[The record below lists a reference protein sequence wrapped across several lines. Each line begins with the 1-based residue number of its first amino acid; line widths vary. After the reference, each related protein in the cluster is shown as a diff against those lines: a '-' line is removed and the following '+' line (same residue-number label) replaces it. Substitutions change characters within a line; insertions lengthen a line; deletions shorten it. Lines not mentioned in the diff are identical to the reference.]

1 MARRAVVCPSV
12 TATPHSALRP
22 PLRGLDAAVRG
33 AYPFLDRAARARGA
47 SYVNAEGG
55 DVGMHGSHRSVVRHV
70 THYLAAAEL
79 ARAAGL
85 NRTGGLHGP
94 VLDVGSGVGALAAW
108 MADALGAALHLADHD
123 PRLLAIAAEA
133 FPGTAVYSDL
143 DDVASGAFG
152 LVTAMEVVEHI
163 HATEH
168 ADFVKALYA
177 RVAPGGLLVVS
188 TPDET
193 RYLGGWSG
201 YAPHIGCM
209 DPAGLLRLLTTAT
222 GQPATVWR
230 LEGEPFDLNLV
241 RRVGE
246 PVVNRVWGWVS
257 AHVPALAVR
266 LGSGAARVAGPTRT
280 RAHAAVP
287 NNVRAVPPDEGQ
299 GAGLL
304 GVVRAPADHADP
316 VHAGPSGGS

>member
-1 MARRAVVCPSV
+1 MARRRVVCPSV

-22 PLRGLDAAVRG
+22 PLRGLDGAVRG
-33 AYPFLDRAARARGA
+33 AYPFLNRAAAARGA
-47 SYVNAEGG
+47 AYVNAEGG

-79 ARAAGL
+79 ARTAGL
-85 NRTGGLHGP
+85 DGP

-108 MADALGAALHLADHD
+108 MADTLGAALHLADHN
-123 PRLLAIAAEA
+123 PRLLAVAADA
-133 FPGTAVYSDL
+133 FPATAVYSDL
-143 DDVASGAFG
+143 DDVASGAFR
-152 LVTAMEVVEHI
+152 LVTAMEVLEHI
-163 HATEH
+163 HASEH
-168 ADFVKALYA
+168 DDFVQALYA

-201 YAPHIGCM
+201 YAPHIGCV
-209 DPAGLLRLLTTAT
+209 DPAGLQRLLTTAT

-230 LEGEPFDLNLV
+230 LEGEPFDLNLL

-266 LGSGAARVAGPTRT
+266 LGGGAARVAGPART
-280 RAHAAVP
+280 RAGAAVP
-287 NNVRAVPPDEGQ
+287 DDVRAVPPDEGQ
-299 GAGLL
+299 GTGLL
-304 GVVRAPADHADP
+304 GVVRAPLGDTDIAIP
-316 VHAGPSGGS
+316 

>member
-1 MARRAVVCPSV
+1 M

-79 ARAAGL
+79 VRAAGL
-85 NRTGGLHGP
+85 DPATGADGP

-108 MADALGAALHLADHD
+108 MADTLGTELHLADHD
-123 PRLLAIAAEA
+123 PRLLAVAAEA
-133 FPGTAVYSDL
+133 FPDTAVYSDL
-143 DDVASGAFG
+143 DDVASGAFR

-168 ADFVKALYA
+168 LAFVEDLYA

-201 YAPHIGCM
+201 YAPHIGCV
-209 DPAGLLRLLTTAT
+209 DSAGLHRLLTSAT

-230 LEGEPFDLNLV
+230 LEGEPFALNLA

-266 LGSGAARVAGPTRT
+266 LGGGAARVAGPART
-280 RAHAAVP
+280 RGDARVP
-287 NNVRAVPPDEGQ
+287 DDVRAVRPEEGQ
-299 GAGLL
+299 GTGLL
-304 GVVRAPADHADP
+304 GVVRAPR
-316 VHAGPSGGS
+316 

>member
-1 MARRAVVCPSV
+1 M

-47 SYVNAEGG
+47 AYVNAEGG

-79 ARAAGL
+79 VRAVGLDPAAGVD
-85 NRTGGLHGP
+85 GP

-108 MADALGAALHLADHD
+108 MADTLGTELHLADHD
-123 PRLLAIAAEA
+123 PRLLAVAAEA

-143 DDVASGAFG
+143 DDVAAGAFR
-152 LVTAMEVVEHI
+152 LVTAMEVVEHL

-168 ADFVKALYA
+168 LAFVQALYA

-201 YAPHIGCM
+201 YAPHVGCV
-209 DPAGLLRLLTTAT
+209 DPAGLHRLLTTAT

-230 LEGEPFDLNLV
+230 LEGEPFALNLA

-266 LGSGAARVAGPTRT
+266 LGGGAARVAGPART
-280 RAHAAVP
+280 RVDAVVP
-287 NNVRAVPPDEGQ
+287 DDVRAVRPDEGQ
-299 GAGLL
+299 GTGLL
-304 GVVRAPADHADP
+304 AVVRAP
-316 VHAGPSGGS
+316 GGTGEVARP